1 MTSTPIP
8 RRRLIATSLAIT
20 ATALAGCGLTTPG
33 EGGGTSAGEEGG
45 SGEGNEH
52 PALVVAGTEEL
63 GAFNPVSGYGEQGGT
78 PVYEGLLRLRSTD
91 PEQLPELEP
100 ALAAEAPTASEDL
113 TTWRVPVRDGVSF
126 HDGSQLGPED
136 VVATYEAVL
145 DPASASEVAWAY
157 DMVESVEAEGD
168 EVVFHLTDAYADFPS
183 RLLLGIA
190 PQEKLTGGPAT
201 ESSLNREPVGTG
213 PMRLTSLGPTEAT
226 FERFDDYWG
235 EPGAVPK
242 LTITRVPDEGT
253 RAQQARTGEV
263 DGTILPPKL
272 AESTAE
278 ASEHLELATASTAD
292 WRGVSFPATAAI
304 AQDASTR
311 IAMNHAVDR
320 QAMIDTVL
328 GGHGTPAATPVSS
341 IYGEAYADLA
351 FEHDPD
357 RAEQMLDEAGWT
369 TGEDGIRTKDGE
381 RAEFTVAYDPKDSV
395 RRDLAT
401 AFAEDLKDVG
411 IDVST
416 RAMTWDEIEPQY
428 QDLAIL
434 LGGGDKPYSIDS
446 QVFSAV
452 HTPLEGAAFYYNPG
466 GQGSEE
472 LDRLLEQARTETDP
486 AARNALYRQVQE
498 QVVQDPNGVYLAFLE
513 HTYVHDAHGY
523 STGNLVVEPHAHG
536 VAWGPWWNVGAWE

>member
-1 MTSTPIP
+1 MTSSRIP
-8 RRRLIATSLAIT
+8 RRSLLAVSTAIT
-20 ATALAGCGLTTPG
+20 ATALAGCGLTAPG
-33 EGGGTSAGEEGG
+33 GGGDTSGGSDDGSAEGGD
-45 SGEGNEH
+45 H

-78 PVYEGLLRLRSTD
+78 PLYEGLLRLKSTD

-100 ALAAEAPTASEDL
+100 ALATEAPTASDDL
-113 TTWRVPVRDGVSF
+113 TTWRVPVREDVTF
-126 HDGSQLGPED
+126 HDGSELGPED

-157 DMVESVEAEGD
+157 DMLESVEADGN
-168 EVVFHLTDAYADFPS
+168 EVVFHLKDAYADFPS

-190 PQEKLTGGPAT
+190 PSEKLDGGPAT

-213 PMRLTSLGPTEAT
+213 PMRLTSLEPTEAT
-226 FERFDDYWG
+226 LERFDDYWG
-235 EPGAVPK
+235 ESGAVPK

-253 RAQQARTGEV
+253 RAQQARTGEI

-272 AESTAE
+272 AESTAQ
-278 ASEHLELATASTAD
+278 ASEDLELVTASTAD
-292 WRGVSFPATAAI
+292 WRGVSFPAKAAI
-304 AQDASTR
+304 AQDPATR

-341 IYGEAYADLA
+341 IYGDAYEDVQ
-351 FEHDPD
+351 FEHDPQK
-357 RAEQMLDEAGWT
+357 AEQMLDEAGWKP
-369 TGEDGIRTKDGE
+369 GKDGIRTKDGE

-401 AFAEDLKDVG
+401 AFAEDLKKVG

-416 RAMTWDEIEPQY
+416 KAMTWDEIEPQY
-428 QDLAIL
+428 EDLAIL

-466 GQGSEE
+466 GQGSDQ
-472 LDRLLEQARTETDP
+472 LDELLEQARTETD
-486 AARNALYRQVQE
+486 AEARDELYRQVQQE
-498 QVVQDPNGVYLAFLE
+498 VAKDPNGVYLTFLE

-523 STGNLVVEPHAHG
+523 STGDLVVEPHAHS
-536 VAWGPWWNVGAWE
+536 VAWGPWWNVGAWK